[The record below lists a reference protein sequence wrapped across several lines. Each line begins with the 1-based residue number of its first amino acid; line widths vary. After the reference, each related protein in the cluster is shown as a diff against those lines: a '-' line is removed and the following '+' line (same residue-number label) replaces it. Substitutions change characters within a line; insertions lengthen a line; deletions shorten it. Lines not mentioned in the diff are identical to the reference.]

1 MTFGH
6 DYGHQLVFVSVSII
20 SCVLCF
26 GTATTQAAPVGYQF
40 DGLAFYQDG
49 NPGDLSPLALYNAS
63 PDTGFFRISNNGASK
78 FTGTIGQ
85 VAVGSGGTDRSFTV
99 PVTLNPG
106 DGITLSTS
114 EESSNFGGWNGP
126 GGDLGNPQP
135 GIKIVMSGIV
145 SLGPNSEPV
154 DLSIFDK
161 DIHSPVVQTNPF
173 GVDLDNYILQG
184 GDPFGRDTGDAFE
197 ETRNRDNGSP
207 GPFQFLEAVPEPAS
221 VLLMAIGAAV
231 LALGQRSFA

>member
-1 MTFGH
+1 MTYRR
-6 DYGHQLVFVSVSII
+6 DYRHQLAFVGVSSIT
-20 SCVLCF
+20 CLLCF
-26 GTATTQAAPVGYQF
+26 SAATSQATPVGYQF

-49 NPGDLSPLALYNAS
+49 NASDLSPLALYNAS
-63 PDTGFFRISNNGASK
+63 PDTGFFRISNNGAST

-85 VAVGSGGTDRSFTV
+85 VAVSSGGVDRSFTV

-106 DGITLSTS
+106 AGITLSTS

-135 GIKIVMSGIV
+135 GIKIVMSGTV

-161 DIHSPVVQTNPF
+161 DIHSPVVLTNPF

-197 ETRNRDNGSP
+197 ETRNRENRSP

-221 VLLMAIGAAV
+221 DLLMAVGAAV
-231 LALGQRSFA
+231 LLVGRRSFA